1 MKLYLTVTAA
11 SHTAYAVS
19 HGSMMFLSTTTPSY
33 STIAQVLQG
42 AGEIVTWVIT
52 QMGSYLTFITDNPII
67 LVLFFITLAGFGY
80 GMLNRIWKSVG

>member
-19 HGSMMFLSTTTPSY
+19 HGSAMFLTTAPSY

-52 QMGSYLTFITDNPII
+52 QMGAYLTFITDNPII
-67 LVLFFITLAGFGY
+67 LVLFLITLAGFAY

>member
-1 MKLYLTVTAA
+1 MKVYLTMVAT
-11 SHTAYAVS
+11 SHTAYAVAI
-19 HGSMMFLSTTTPSY
+19 GSGIFLTSSPDY

-52 QMGSYLTFITDNPII
+52 NMGSYLTFITSNPII
-67 LVLFFITLAGFGY
+67 LVLFLITLAGFAY